1 METKDILASV
11 FSWYRAIYGGKLNQ
25 KQVDDANKVIET
37 HGLETFATIIGYN
50 QDLIKPRKSVSGLFD
65 ISENGFKLIRES
77 EGFKDKAYL
86 DTGGVWTIGY
96 GTIRYPNG
104 NPVKKG
110 DTCTKEQAEEYLKND
125 VKWVEKCLD
134 TLITTKKL
142 NQNQFDALASF
153 VYNVGEKQFATSTLL
168 NLINKGNFQ
177 GASSQ
182 FSRWVYDNGKRIQGL
197 VNRRKI
203 EKDLFMA

>member
-125 VKWVEKCLD
+125 VKWVRV
-134 TLITTKKL
+134 
-142 NQNQFDALASF
+142 S
-153 VYNVGEKQFATSTLL
+153 
-168 NLINKGNFQ
+168 
-177 GASSQ
+177 
-182 FSRWVYDNGKRIQGL
+182 
-197 VNRRKI
+197 
-203 EKDLFMA
+203 